1 MLVCFIYFLV
11 YLYQGG
17 FGTVFM
23 ATNIV
28 TKAKR
33 AIKMVSKTA
42 LSQRDKEI
50 LLEELA
56 ILKEIDHPN
65 ILKILEY
72 YEDE

>member
-1 MLVCFIYFLV
+1 
-11 YLYQGG
+11 
-17 FGTVFM
+17 M
-23 ATNIV
+23 ATHIV

-33 AIKMVSKTA
+33 AIKMVSKTT
-42 LSQRDKEI
+42 LSHKDKQI

-72 YEDE
+72 YEDD